1 LKKLK
6 NFTIKI
12 QEIAIKIQEFTIK
25 IKEVEKNGESGHQ
38 EAFREEDP
46 EAPG

>member
-1 LKKLK
+1 MSFLRIFRRIGRRL
-6 NFTIKI
+6 
-12 QEIAIKIQEFTIK
+12 
-25 IKEVEKNGESGHQ
+25 KNGESGHQ